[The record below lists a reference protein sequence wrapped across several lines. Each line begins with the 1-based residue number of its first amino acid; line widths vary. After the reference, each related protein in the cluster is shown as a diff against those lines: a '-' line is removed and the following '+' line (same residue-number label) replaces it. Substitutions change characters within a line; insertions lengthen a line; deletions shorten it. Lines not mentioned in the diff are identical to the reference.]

1 MENITKDD
9 VSSNSINSDQPYRT
23 WYHFQP
29 PKNWMNDPNGPL
41 YYKGVYH
48 FFYQYNPDGA
58 TFGKTMIWA
67 HSVSKDLINWTHLN
81 DAITPSFAG
90 DINSCFSGSATI
102 LPGDIPAMLYTGI
115 DEKRHQ
121 VQNLAMPKD
130 PTDPYLREWEK
141 HPQNP
146 LMTAPSEVEERE
158 FRDPSTA
165 WKGKDGKWR
174 VIIGA
179 QNGDE
184 GKVILGK
191 SDDFVT
197 WTVDPNP
204 FLATQGTGVIEC
216 PDFFPVYIN
225 SENGVDTSMENSS
238 VRHVLKI
245 SYQWTHIDYYLIGK
259 YVSDSDQD
267 KFIPDEKYSGTW
279 NDLRFDYGK
288 FFASKSF
295 FDYAKNRRI
304 IWAWVEETES
314 RQDDI
319 EKGWAGLQAI
329 PRKFW
334 LDKSGKRLIQWPIE
348 EVENLRDKQISIAGK
363 KLEGGSTLEVLGIT
377 ASQVDVE
384 VLFEL
389 PDLHSAELLDPSE
402 VDPKVLSSEDYASR
416 KGVIGPFGLQALASK
431 DLTEKTTISFRIFR
445 VVDRYICLMCSDTSR
460 SSLRE
465 GLGKTIYATIFDIDP
480 NLKTIS
486 LRSLIDRSIIESFG
500 DGGKACITS
509 RVYPLLA
516 IDKDAHLYVF
526 NDGSQSVVISQLNAW
541 SMKKAEF
548 GVESLI

>member
-1 MENITKDD
+1 M
-9 VSSNSINSDQPYRT
+9 V
-23 WYHFQP
+23 
-29 PKNWMNDPNGPL
+29 
-41 YYKGVYH
+41 
-48 FFYQYNPDGA
+48 
-58 TFGKTMIWA
+58 WA
-67 HSVSKDLINWTHLN
+67 HSVSKDLINWIHLN
-81 DAITPSFAG
+81 DAITPTCAG

-102 LPGDIPAMLYTGI
+102 LPGEKPVMLYTGI

-121 VQNLAMPKD
+121 VQNLATPKNLS
-130 PTDPYLREWEK
+130 DPYLREWEK

-146 LMTAPSEVEERE
+146 LMTAPNEVEERE

-184 GKVILGK
+184 GKVILYK
-191 SDDFVT
+191 SDDFDT
-197 WTVDPNP
+197 WIVDPNP
-204 FLATQGTGVIEC
+204 FLVTEGTGVIEC

-225 SENGVDTSMENSS
+225 STNGVDTSMENSS

-245 SYQWTHIDYYLIGK
+245 SYQRTHIDYYLIGK
-259 YVSDSDQD
+259 YVSDSDQE

-304 IWAWVEETES
+304 LWAWVRETDS

-334 LDKSGKRLIQWPIE
+334 LDKSGKQLMQWPIE
-348 EVENLRDKQISIAGK
+348 ELEKLRDNQVSITGET
-363 KLEGGSTLEVLGIT
+363 LLTRSTLEVKGIT

-389 PDLHSAELLDPSE
+389 PDLESAELLDPSE
-402 VDPKVLSSEDYASR
+402 VDPQVLSSEQYASR
-416 KGVIGPFGLQALASK
+416 KGVIGPFGLQALASE
-431 DLTEKTTISFRIFR
+431 DQTERTTISFRIYR
-445 VVDRYICLMCSDTSR
+445 VVDRYICLMCSDMSR
-460 SSLRE
+460 SSLRQ
-465 GLGKTIYATIFDIDP
+465 GLDKTIYATIFDIDP
-480 NLKTIS
+480 SIKTIS

-500 DGGKACITS
+500 DGGRACITS
-509 RVYPLLA
+509 RAYPFYA
-516 IDKDAHLYVF
+516 IDRDAHLFVF

-541 SMKKAEF
+541 SMKQAEF
-548 GVESLI
+548 GTESII